1 MPTTALRKK
10 NQLLCAKLET
20 TYDTDAVPTVAA
32 DSLLAI
38 DPKIKEVVDPVRR
51 PANIASLSRTYSVA
65 GQRYAEV
72 SFKMEVKGSGSI
84 NTAPRI
90 GCLLR
95 ACGFSATIVSG
106 TSITYTP
113 VSSSFDS
120 ITIYLFIDGRRH
132 VVTGARGDVKITCEA
147 GQMAVAEFTF
157 KGRYATPTL
166 VALSSPTLEST
177 VPQICKS
184 CAFTYSTKTTLVLK
198 SVLIEMNNDVIARP
212 SISDANSI
220 AGFEITGR
228 DPMVTIDPEAIIE
241 TSYTFRED
249 SIASTLR
256 ALSWVVGATTANIVT
271 FSIPKYNLYF
281 PEYEDRDEIL
291 VEKIKGEACQ
301 NTGNDEV
308 SIAFT

>member
-1 MPTTALRKK
+1 MATTAMRKK

-20 TYDTDAVPTVAA
+20 TYDTDSVPTVAL

-38 DPKIKEVVDPVRR
+38 DPKIKEIVEPVRR
-51 PANIASLSRTYSVA
+51 PANVASLSRTYSVA
-65 GQRYAEV
+65 GTRSAEV

-95 ACGFSATIVSG
+95 ACGFAATVVSG
-106 TSITYTP
+106 TSITYLP
-113 VSSSFDS
+113 LSSGFESV
-120 ITIYLFIDGRRH
+120 TLYVFIDGRRH

-147 GQMAVAEFTF
+147 GQMAMAEFTF

-177 VPQICKS
+177 IPQVCKS
-184 CAFTYSTKTTLVLK
+184 CTFSYNSKTTLVLK
-198 SVLIEMNNDVIARP
+198 SALIEMNNEVVQRP
-212 SISDANSI
+212 DISDANGI

-228 DPMVTIDPEAIIE
+228 DPMVTLDPEDTIQ
-241 TSYTFRED
+241 TSYDFRGD
-249 SIASTLR
+249 SLASTLR
-256 ALSWVVGATTANIVT
+256 ALSWVVGATPANIVT
-271 FSIPKYNLYF
+271 FSIPKFNPYF

-291 VEKIKGEACQ
+291 VQKVKGEATQ